1 MLKMYTA
8 NTAEM
13 MTYEYAA
20 RWCTVDE
27 LKTLADYTIGRH
39 FSCPEDSKCCGG
51 NPYLRLLKEVIRR
64 QAELIAQWQLVGFI
78 HGVMNTDNMALSGE
92 TIDYGPCAFMDAY
105 DPGTVFSSIDIYG
118 RYAYGRQPG
127 IAGWNLARFAETL
140 LPLLH
145 EDEDE
150 AVKLAQD
157 SVSEFGELFRKAWL
171 RGMRSKLGLFGE
183 EPQDKITQDEVTQD
197 EVIQNEAPQNEVLQD
212 KAPLCE
218 GPRDEALRDDVQQD
232 EALRDEDLINS
243 LLDIMYRNKADF
255 TNTFRALTYNEDLD
269 IAMFGTDEFKRW
281 KARWHERLGRQK
293 QAESSVFRLMRES
306 NPVIIPRN
314 HRVEEALEAAEKR
327 GDYSIMDRLVRALS
341 RPYENA
347 SDKDCYT
354 APPGPSFCGY
364 RTFCGT

>member
-145 EDEDE
+145 EDENK
-150 AVKLAQD
+150 AVELAKD
-157 SVSEFGELFRKAWL
+157 AVSEFGELFRAAWL
-171 RGMRSKLGLFGE
+171 RGMRSKLGIFGE
-183 EPQDKITQDEVTQD
+183 EPQDEIS
-197 EVIQNEAPQNEVLQD
+197 
-212 KAPLCE
+212 
-218 GPRDEALRDDVQQD
+218 RDEALQD
-232 EALRDEDLINS
+232 EATRDEATRDEATQDEDLINS
-243 LLDIMYRNKADF
+243 LLDIMHRHKADF

-341 RPYENA
+341 RPYENT